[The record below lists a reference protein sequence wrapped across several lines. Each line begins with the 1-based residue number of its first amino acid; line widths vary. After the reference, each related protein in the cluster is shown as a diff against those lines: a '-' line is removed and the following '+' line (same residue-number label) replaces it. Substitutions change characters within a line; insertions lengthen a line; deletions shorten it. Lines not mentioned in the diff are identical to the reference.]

1 MQTISFKVP
10 PSLSLRLVEA
20 ARRQNRS
27 KSEVIREAVD
37 IYLRGDAGGA
47 TKSALDGI
55 EDLVG
60 IFEGPGDLS
69 TNKAYLEDFGS

>member
-1 MQTISFKVP
+1 METISFKVP

-27 KSEVIREAVD
+27 KSEVIREAVV
-37 IYLRGDAGGA
+37 IYLRDDASGA

-60 IFEGPGDLS
+60 IFEGPGDAS
-69 TNKAYLEDFGS
+69 TNKEYLRDLGS